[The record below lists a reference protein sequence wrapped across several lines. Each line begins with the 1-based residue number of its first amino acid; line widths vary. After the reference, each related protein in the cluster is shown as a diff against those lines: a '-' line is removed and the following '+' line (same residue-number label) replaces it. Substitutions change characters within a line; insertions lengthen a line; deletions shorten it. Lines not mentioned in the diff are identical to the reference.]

1 MPEPVSRR
9 QLPSDFDDPRTV
21 EGADASQRAPR
32 AAIDDPL
39 VELAR
44 ILGETTGFATR
55 PEVPAETARRG
66 DAPARTVP
74 QQLSALEAELFDE
87 LRASVTPDIRVR
99 GEFEREV
106 TPPIPQHPVDDRDIA
121 SLRIGAAR
129 AEPEP
134 PRSAEGTEAQWSD
147 FYAYDDGVAAGS
159 YDPAFAT
166 APEPAPV
173 YAPQPAEPGRAAP
186 AARHQPAYPHA
197 TFDEFGR
204 EEIAAAAREATP
216 LVAAEPRIMPH
227 SREEERAAASLPHEE
242 SGRGLKIAVAAIAL
256 VLVGG
261 GALAAWKFTGGSG
274 SGEPVL
280 LRADGKPLKTVPE
293 AKAPTADAGPTLT
306 PDDPKAASRIVSKQE
321 DPVDQVSGRT
331 AEGKEV
337 RLINPGAQRPTSD
350 VPHTVK
356 TVVVRPDGSIVSD
369 GVALRAAK
377 PTEPPAEAPAPPMQ
391 TTATPPVAA
400 VPPQAPP
407 PSMAGAQP
415 MAGQAPIQPEPTP
428 VATRVPTPKPA
439 PVDVAPETPAPVVAA
454 PKVKTVT
461 VTPVTTT
468 PVTAAKPAPR
478 TPAPAGGAPLSL
490 GPVSPKL
497 AATPP
502 APAAPAAP
510 PAAAPKPV
518 ATAPVSLAPPPAAGG
533 GGDYLVQIS
542 ASGSDAAARA
552 SFSAAQRKYSALA
565 GKSVDVQRADL
576 GSKGVYYR
584 ARVPAGSR
592 EQAAA
597 LCSQLKAQGGDC
609 MVVRR

>member
-9 QLPSDFDDPRTV
+9 PLPSDFDDPRTV
-21 EGADASQRAPR
+21 EGSDVSQRAPR

-39 VELAR
+39 EELAR
-44 ILGETTGFATR
+44 ILGETTGFATH
-55 PEVPAETARRG
+55 PEVPVETGRRG

-99 GEFEREV
+99 GDFEREV

-159 YDPAFAT
+159 YDPAFAGT
-166 APEPAPV
+166 PEAGPA
-173 YAPQPAEPGRAAP
+173 YAPQPAETAHAAYPAHGRST
-186 AARHQPAYPHA
+186 YPHA

-204 EEIAAAAREATP
+204 EEIAEAAREAAP

-227 SREEERAAASLPHEE
+227 SREEERAAASLPHED
-242 SGRGLKIAVAAIAL
+242 SGRGLKIAVAAMAL

-280 LRADGKPLKTVPE
+280 LRADGKPFKTVPE
-293 AKAPTADAGPTLT
+293 AKAPTADSGPTLT
-306 PDDPKAASRIVSKQE
+306 ADDPKAASRIVSKQE

-377 PTEPPAEAPAPPMQ
+377 TAEPAAESPAPPMQ
-391 TTATPPVAA
+391 TTAAPPVAA

-407 PSMAGAQP
+407 PSMAGTPP
-415 MAGQAPIQPEPTP
+415 MSDPTPPQPEPTP
-428 VATRVPTPKPA
+428 LATRIPTPKP
-439 PVDVAPETPAPVVAA
+439 TPAETAPAPAPTPPAPTPVAAA
-454 PKVKTVT
+454 PKVKTVA
-461 VTPVTTT
+461 VTPI
-468 PVTAAKPAPR
+468 TAAKPTVR
-478 TPAPAGGAPLSL
+478 TPAPAGGAPMSL

-502 APAAPAAP
+502 APTA
-510 PAAAPKPV
+510 PAAAPRPV
-518 ATAPVSLAPPPAAGG
+518 ATAPVSIAPPPASGGG

-592 EQAAA
+592 DQANA
-597 LCSQLKAQGGDC
+597 LCAQLKAQGGQC
-609 MVVRR
+609 IVVHR